1 MRKNLY
7 HPINLCVQWKWGGPG
22 DRFYLEAPESSEKKL
37 ELILEFLIEISVLSF
52 YSVYYA
58 QTYAPV
64 YTVLFYNDTNI
75 HSPSGSKMCLSFQK
89 EEIK

>member
-1 MRKNLY
+1 MKVRWARRPFLFGSTRKL
-7 HPINLCVQWKWGGPG
+7 
-22 DRFYLEAPESSEKKL
+22 RKKL
-37 ELILEFLIEISVLSF
+37 ELILEFLIEMLVSSF

-64 YTVLFYNDTNI
+64 YTDLFYNDTNV
-75 HSPSGSKMCLSFQK
+75 HSTSGSKMCLSFQK